1 MCYTGTSTMDSEDG
15 VPVDLYIYDL
25 TNGLASLLS
34 PSILGRQ
41 VEGVWHTSVV
51 VFEREYFYGGAGVTS
66 CAPGSTQLGAPHR
79 VERLG
84 VTFVPFPVFNEY
96 IQGLATTTYTGEAYR
111 LLEHN
116 CNHFSDEVAQ
126 FVCGARIPK
135 HILAQPER
143 DLPPPL
149 RLALQALLDKLVPD
163 GDQVYANGV
172 RHSRRDSPDFLTL
185 NHQIEEA
192 RVASQALDAR
202 RSSLTEKLARKER
215 RKEKKRK
222 KLREHG
228 GGGDALEPDDDMA
241 EAVEAMPE
249 PRAALA
255 GPSSRDLDAE
265 ADERRQEEQRR
276 RERDPPIVYRD
287 IDGTQEFEAF
297 SKALEGVEL
306 SAEEQQSLDELQQ
319 YLVQGEG
326 SWVLGDEFLTFIGR
340 VLSDGGLKSE
350 CRVGVLRCLAAAA
363 LKDDVSLVLHQD
375 RRHHALLAFAH
386 RIDAHP
392 PSEQLALALFMC
404 NLFENTSS
412 SEWLLYISEWEAN
425 GQTLS
430 NIRVTTKVCV
440 HCVLSEAGELRD
452 AGTALLYN
460 VATKEVKTVVFDE
473 VCVELCMAA
482 LQLVAWAPGEEAL
495 WRALAALARLAA
507 HSAEVPQLVALVG
520 PDPSAFR
527 GTSPRIDEQ
536 IDLIMSKVKSAA
548 PS

>member
-1 MCYTGTSTMDSEDG
+1 MDSEEG

-41 VEGVWHTSVV
+41 VEGVWHTAVV

-84 VTFVPFPVFNEY
+84 ATFVPFPVFNEY

-149 RLALQALLDKLVPD
+149 RLALQAMLDKLVPD

-192 RVASQALDAR
+192 RVASQELDAR
-202 RSSLTEKLARKER
+202 RSTLTEKLARKER

-222 KLREHG
+222 KLRDRN
-228 GGGDALEPDDDMA
+228 GGDAPDADDDMA
-241 EAVEAMPE
+241 EAVE

-276 RERDPPIVYRD
+276 RERDPPLVYRD
-287 IDGTQEFEAF
+287 IDGAQEFEAF

-306 SAEEQQSLDELQQ
+306 SAEEQQSLDEFQQ

-363 LKDDVSLVLHQD
+363 LRDDVSLVLHQD

-392 PSEQLALALFMC
+392 PAEQLALALFMC

-482 LQLVAWAPGEEAL
+482 LQLVAWAPGEDTL

-507 HSAEVPQLVALVG
+507 HSAEVPQLVVLVG

-527 GTSPRIDEQ
+527 
-536 IDLIMSKVKSAA
+536 
-548 PS
+548 

>member
-1 MCYTGTSTMDSEDG
+1 MDSEEG

-41 VEGVWHTSVV
+41 VEGVWHTAVV

-84 VTFVPFPVFNEY
+84 ATFVPFPVFNEY

-149 RLALQALLDKLVPD
+149 RLALQAMLDKLVPD

-192 RVASQALDAR
+192 RLAAPQRSGVRAICTLQHGTYRTRQKIMVASQELDAR
-202 RSSLTEKLARKER
+202 RSTLTEKLARKER

-222 KLREHG
+222 KLRDRN
-228 GGGDALEPDDDMA
+228 GGDAPDADDDMA
-241 EAVEAMPE
+241 EAVE

-276 RERDPPIVYRD
+276 RERDPPLVYRD
-287 IDGTQEFEAF
+287 IDV
-297 SKALEGVEL
+297 S
-306 SAEEQQSLDELQQ
+306 
-319 YLVQGEG
+319 
-326 SWVLGDEFLTFIGR
+326 
-340 VLSDGGLKSE
+340 VLSVGRHGGGGGAARGAGGPQLA
-350 CRVGVLRCLAAAA
+350 RPGRRGGRAAPGGAAAPRA
-363 LKDDVSLVLHQD
+363 GPAPRVQRH
-375 RRHHALLAFAH
+375 RR
-386 RIDAHP
+386 
-392 PSEQLALALFMC
+392 EC
-404 NLFENTSS
+404 VVG
-412 SEWLLYISEWEAN
+412 
-425 GQTLS
+425 GQTWRRRWS
-430 NIRVTTKVCV
+430 R
-440 HCVLSEAGELRD
+440 ARR
-452 AGTALLYN
+452 
-460 VATKEVKTVVFDE
+460 
-473 VCVELCMAA
+473 
-482 LQLVAWAPGEEAL
+482 
-495 WRALAALARLAA
+495 WRAPARATWTPRRTSGARRSSGAASGTR
-507 HSAEVPQLVALVG
+507 
-520 PDPSAFR
+520 PSCTE
-527 GTSPRIDEQ
+527 TST
-536 IDLIMSKVKSAA
+536 
-548 PS
+548 